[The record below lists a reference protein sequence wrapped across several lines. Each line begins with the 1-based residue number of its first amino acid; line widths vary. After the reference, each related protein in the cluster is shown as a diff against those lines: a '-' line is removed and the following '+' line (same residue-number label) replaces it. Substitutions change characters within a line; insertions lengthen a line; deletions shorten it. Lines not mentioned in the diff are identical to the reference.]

1 MLCAFSLMRT
11 AHFESEPPHYP
22 SLSYLSDSDLLL
34 RAREISL
41 EERKAGIALLH
52 HLAEIERRRLHAAIF
67 GSLHEYVVRELGYSD
82 GAAHR
87 RISAMRLMKFAPE
100 VEEKLERG
108 TLTLSTA
115 SQIQNFLKTE
125 KRVTGVGARCEQ
137 TLSNGER
144 CSRTHLLQIDH
155 RFPVAWGGG
164 NELTNL
170 QLLCAVHNQVKS
182 DRLPGE

>member
-1 MLCAFSLMRT
+1 MRERPRALDGDKIQVNVVLSASLQQKLKTLRDRLSHQNASPTLAEQIELLADFALRKLKGRSTELRSYTRQEVRSANQTETQIRMSR
-11 AHFESEPPHYP
+11 PPQP
-22 SLSYLSDSDLLL
+22 SRYLSTHIRREVWS
-34 RAREISL
+34 RA
-41 EERKAGIALLH
+41 
-52 HLAEIERRRLHAAIF
+52 
-67 GSLHEYVVRELGYSD
+67 
-82 GAAHR
+82 
-87 RISAMRLMKFAPE
+87 
-100 VEEKLERG
+100 
-108 TLTLSTA
+108 
-115 SQIQNFLKTE
+115 
-125 KRVTGVGARCEQ
+125 GARCEQ